1 MIDDNKFKV
10 KTVEINEDG
19 TYGKF
24 VCEPLDRG
32 YGITLGNSLRRVL
45 LASLDGVAITSIKID
60 GVLHEFSTIPGVRE
74 DVSEIILNLKQ
85 VRMKFL
91 DDDIDAL
98 DITVDISGE
107 CEFTANDLNVNSDI
121 EILNPDLHIATLDTD
136 ANIRMQCHIERG
148 KGYVPST
155 KNKKETDMIGVIPID
170 SIFSPI
176 VRTNYEVGNIRVG
189 NEMDYDSLTLEV
201 TTDGS
206 ITAENAVA
214 KAASI
219 MISYLNYFQDIA
231 TDAKVN
237 DTLAEFTNKDGEEP
251 EVPEEPD
258 LNDIKIDVLDLSVR
272 ASNCLKRANIYTLGD
287 LVERT
292 EDDLSKIRNLG
303 KKSVDEI
310 IEKLQ
315 KEGYDL
321 AYRKLG
327 RDSSAR
333 KALLRSIVT
342 SLFQHERIETTEAKA
357 KELRKVADKM
367 LTLAKRGDLHAR
379 RQVLAYMMDEDVV
392 KKLFD
397 EIAPK
402 YKDRQGGYTRII
414 KTGVRQG
421 DAAPMVIIELV

>member
-1 MIDDNKFKV
+1 MSEDNKFKV
-10 KTVEINEDG
+10 KTVEVNDGG

-85 VRMKFL
+85 VRIKFL
-91 DDDIDAL
+91 DDDVDEV
-98 DITVDISGE
+98 DITIDISGE

-121 EILNPDLHIATLDTD
+121 EILNPDLHIATLDTEAD
-136 ANIRMQCHIERG
+136 IHMQCHIERG

-155 KNKKETDMIGVIPID
+155 QNKKETDMIGVIPID

-176 VRTNYEVGNIRVG
+176 VRTNYSVGNIRVG

-206 ITAENAVA
+206 ITTENAVA

-219 MISYLNYFQDIA
+219 MISYLNYFQNIA

-237 DTLAEFTNKDGEEP
+237 DEKAIFTDDDGEP
-251 EVPEEPD
+251 VKNRQNPISK
-258 LNDIKIDVLDLSVR
+258 IKIEILDLSVR
-272 ASNCLKRANIYTLGD
+272 ASNCLKRANIYTIGD
-287 LVERT
+287 LTERT

-310 IEKLQ
+310 IEKLEMQ
-315 KEGYDL
+315 Q
-321 AYRKLG
+321 
-327 RDSSAR
+327 
-333 KALLRSIVT
+333 LL
-342 SLFQHERIETTEAKA
+342 LKIE
-357 KELRKVADKM
+357 
-367 LTLAKRGDLHAR
+367 
-379 RQVLAYMMDEDVV
+379 
-392 KKLFD
+392 
-397 EIAPK
+397 
-402 YKDRQGGYTRII
+402 
-414 KTGVRQG
+414 
-421 DAAPMVIIELV
+421 

>member
-10 KTVEINEDG
+10 KTVEINDGG

-91 DDDIDAL
+91 DDDINEL

-136 ANIRMQCHIERG
+136 AEIRMQCHIERG

-189 NEMDYDSLTLEV
+189 NEMDHDSLTLEV

-206 ITAENAVA
+206 ISAENAVA

-251 EVPEEPD
+251 EAPTEPD

-272 ASNCLKRANIYTLGD
+272 ASNCLKRANIYTLGA

-321 AYRKLG
+321 K
-327 RDSSAR
+327 SSN
-333 KALLRSIVT
+333 
-342 SLFQHERIETTEAKA
+342 EE
-357 KELRKVADKM
+357 
-367 LTLAKRGDLHAR
+367 
-379 RQVLAYMMDEDVV
+379 
-392 KKLFD
+392 
-397 EIAPK
+397 
-402 YKDRQGGYTRII
+402 
-414 KTGVRQG
+414 
-421 DAAPMVIIELV
+421 

>member
-10 KTVEINEDG
+10 KTVDRSDNG

-45 LASLDGVAITSIKID
+45 LSSLDGVAITSIKID

-85 VRMKFL
+85 LSLKFTR
-91 DDDIDAL
+91 DEVDEL
-98 DITVDISGE
+98 DITVDITGE
-107 CEFTANDLNVNSDI
+107 CEFTAEDLNVSTDI
-121 EILNPDLHIATLDTD
+121 EVLNPDLHIATLDSD
-136 ANIRMQCHIERG
+136 AHIYMQCHIERG

-155 KNKKETDMIGVIPID
+155 KNKKDTDMIGVIPID

-176 VRTNYEVGNIRVG
+176 VKTNYQVNNIRVG

-201 TTDGS
+201 TTNGS
-206 ITAENAVA
+206 IAAENAVA

-219 MISYLNYFQDIA
+219 MVSYLDYFQKIA
-231 TDAKVN
+231 SDPKAN
-237 DTLAEFTNKDGEEP
+237 EAAAPFTTPDGEEP
-251 EVPEEPD
+251 EEDNGPE
-258 LNDIKIDVLDLSVR
+258 LSQVKIDVLDLSVR

-310 IEKLQ
+310 IEKL
-315 KEGYDL
+315 KDYGFDL
-321 AYRKLG
+321 K
-327 RDSSAR
+327 SN
-333 KALLRSIVT
+333 
-342 SLFQHERIETTEAKA
+342 EE
-357 KELRKVADKM
+357 
-367 LTLAKRGDLHAR
+367 
-379 RQVLAYMMDEDVV
+379 
-392 KKLFD
+392 
-397 EIAPK
+397 
-402 YKDRQGGYTRII
+402 
-414 KTGVRQG
+414 
-421 DAAPMVIIELV
+421 